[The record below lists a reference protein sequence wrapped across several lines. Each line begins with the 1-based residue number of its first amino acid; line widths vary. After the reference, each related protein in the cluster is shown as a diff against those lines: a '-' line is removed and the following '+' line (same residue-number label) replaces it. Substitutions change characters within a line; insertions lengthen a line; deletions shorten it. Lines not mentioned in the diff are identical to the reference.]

1 MTWRP
6 PTDLERFLLADT
18 NARWPELIPLA
29 RLLVLAPRI
38 EPLLLRNARRRFLPG
53 AEAQLESQL
62 WFSPLVASR
71 STREVLLHLGIA
83 RVLAGR
89 LGGCAPCPG
98 DPDPADDRAAAPPTL
113 TEVWD
118 FTRDHSRHWPP
129 EDRLERDLRYFALC
143 GDEAALAGGL
153 RAILARIAAE
163 SGADETSRIDLSR
176 LVKRTL
182 PVIRPGLGERS
193 GETARLLARYAA
205 LALGDGGDWS
215 AEAQPGW
222 PEALPAWLQG
232 RLPAPLAQAR
242 LGVEVRWDETE
253 GQVLHLV
260 EPREGESA
268 VELPGPLPGRLH
280 LAPGGQAGLWHPVT
294 RGTRIPIA
302 PPSAVLRLS
311 TLDGRQW
318 DLVTESLPAG
328 PGPGADPPPLLLV
341 HAPPDLAQAQAIAG
355 WLRGQGV
362 PVELVAETPA
372 GRGAPVR
379 PTPVGPVPV
388 RSVRLWTRA
397 ASDLWAGAAVASPAD
412 QTPGLLLRTEP
423 VDPPAAGAAGGML
436 DWHDWQRLAESPRAA
451 ELLDCLGRWWREGD
465 AAQPAAVASHATEMA
480 AVTQGSGGPRTP
492 APPSVPSVES
502 PRAAGLLHRLGRW
515 WREREPAPLVLPHA
529 SETAAATQGSDGP
542 RPPTPPV
549 SRTENGGSRAEVA
562 RLLAEIA
569 DPKTEP
575 ERRLAIGDR
584 LAELGDPRPG
594 VGLRPDGL
602 PDIDWVEVPA
612 GTFLYG
618 ENKERRKN
626 DAFRIARV
634 PITNL
639 QYQAF
644 IDAGGYREARW
655 WAGLEQRIESPAD
668 PGWKQPN
675 RPRESLSWNEA
686 MAYCVW
692 LSDALGLAIRLP
704 TEWEWERAARWT
716 DGRGYPWGDDYR
728 AGYAN
733 IDETYAGGPT
743 WLHQTTAVGIYPHGA
758 SPDGVL
764 DLAGNV
770 WECCLN
776 EYEHP
781 KRIQP
786 GGIESR
792 VVRGGSWDLTPHYA
806 RAASRYVLDP
816 CYRLDSFGLRVLCV
830 SPIH

>member
-242 LGVEVRWDETE
+242 LGVEVRWDETG

-260 EPREGESA
+260 EPREGEPA

-302 PPSAVLRLS
+302 PPCAVLRLS

-318 DLVTESLPAG
+318 DLVTESLPAH

-341 HAPPDLAQAQAIAG
+341 HAPPDLAQAQTIAG
-355 WLRGQGV
+355 WLGGHGV
-362 PVELVAETPA
+362 PVELVAETPS

-397 ASDLWAGAAVASPAD
+397 ARDLWAGAAAVPPAD

-423 VDPPAAGAAGGML
+423 VDPPAAGADAGGML

-451 ELLDCLGRWWREGD
+451 GLLDCLGRWWREGE
-465 AAQPAAVASHATEMA
+465 AAPPA
-480 AVTQGSGGPRTP
+480 P
-492 APPSVPSVES
+492 APPQ
-502 PRAAGLLHRLGRW
+502 AT
-515 WREREPAPLVLPHA
+515 
-529 SETAAATQGSDGP
+529 ETAAATQGPDGP
-542 RPPTPPV
+542 RSPAPPPSVGAEDASP
-549 SRTENGGSRAEVA
+549 RAEVA

-569 DPKTEP
+569 DPKTQP

-612 GTFLYG
+612 GAFLYG
-618 ENKERRKN
+618 YNKERRES
-626 DAFRIARV
+626 DAFRIGRC
-634 PITNL
+634 PITNS

-644 IDAGGYREARW
+644 IAAGGYREVRW
-655 WAGLEQRIESPAD
+655 WAGLEKSSENPR
-668 PGWKQPN
+668 WTQPN
-675 RPRESLSWNEA
+675 RPRERVSWYEA
-686 MAYCVW
+686 MAYCAW
-692 LSDALGLAIRLP
+692 LGDALGLEIRLP

-716 DGRGYPWGDDYR
+716 DGRQYPWGNGYR

-733 IDETYAGGPT
+733 INEPYDKAGPYY
-743 WLHQTTAVGIYPHGA
+743 LRQTTGAGIYPQGA
-758 SPDGVL
+758 SREGVL

-770 WECCLN
+770 WEWCLN
-776 EYEHP
+776 EYQDP
-781 KRIQP
+781 QRIQP
-786 GGIESR
+786 GGTGWR
-792 VVRGGSWDLTPHYA
+792 VLRGGSWGIG
-806 RAASRYVLDP
+806 RAAAHTA
-816 CYRLDSFGLRVLCV
+816 YREGRGPGYRFDGLGFRLLCV